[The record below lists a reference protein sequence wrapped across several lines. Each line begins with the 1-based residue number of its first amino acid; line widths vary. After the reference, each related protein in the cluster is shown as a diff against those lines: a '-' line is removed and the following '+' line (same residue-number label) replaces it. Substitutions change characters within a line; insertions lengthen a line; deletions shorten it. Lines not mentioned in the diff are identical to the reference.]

1 MSDDDNGPVSREDF
15 DSLWQELVS
24 FRQTSAELET
34 ALTQQIDDH
43 QKEIRRLTR
52 ALRDEQTQK
61 EHWEET
67 SRELRAKEANQFE
80 DRSKESTEL
89 QELRL
94 KLRALEDEQAA
105 VRRVEGGNEVA
116 LRRLTEERNSCMER
130 AIIAEST
137 LEETQEALQEAQKE
151 VRQLRELLA
160 EAKQQ
165 TQQQQRPSEVVVS
178 SPVSK
183 NGPTLREI
191 ELEQAMVAIA
201 TRAKQIFELCQQ
213 KLVEQGK
220 PPLKLT
226 SSVDLSN
233 AAASAS
239 ASSTRGGDVVQK
251 QQHEQQQEASK
262 RLDEE
267 W

>member
-15 DSLWQELVS
+15 TVYGELLRSVKLGW
-24 FRQTSAELET
+24 AET
-34 ALTQQIDDH
+34 LTQQQIDD
-43 QKEIRRLTR
+43 QKRNSPITR

-61 EHWEET
+61 EHWGDSRAACQRSQSSLKIVPRNPGARPTAET
-67 SRELRAKEANQFE
+67 
-80 DRSKESTEL
+80 
-89 QELRL
+89 
-94 KLRALEDEQAA
+94 RALEDEQARS
-105 VRRVEGGNEVA
+105 VVWGGNEVA

-165 TQQQQRPSEVVVS
+165 TQQQQQRPSEVVVS
-178 SPVSK
+178 SPISS

-213 KLVEQGK
+213 KLVEQGSRLWNWL
-220 PPLKLT
+220 PQLT
-226 SSVDLSN
+226 IKCYPHRFWRLLCSSNRRPSDSMKN
-233 AAASAS
+233 
-239 ASSTRGGDVVQK
+239 GNGK
-251 QQHEQQQEASK
+251 K
-262 RLDEE
+262 N
-267 W
+267 